1 MSNFSPNFV
10 KPKSEKDMTVSI
22 SKNKKSEGKSISD
35 FEPKRKKRRSKLMHD
50 FLSSTKKKNTID
62 RYLQKDKE
70 KGSALIT
77 PQKEKMRV
85 TFKIEPG
92 KIKVEDSSKPSA
104 LETASVTKTV
114 SHTACG

>member
-10 KPKSEKDMTVSI
+10 KPKNKKGMTVSV

-62 RYLQKDKE
+62 KYFQKDKQN
-70 KGSALIT
+70 STALIT
-77 PQKEKMRV
+77 PQKEKIQV
-85 TFKIEPG
+85 TFKIDYSQV
-92 KIKVEDSSKPSA
+92 KVGHPSKYFVSK
-104 LETASVTKTV
+104 TK
-114 SHTACG
+114 